1 MKKQLFPMMGQDWHR
16 GWSHLSIC
24 LWVLWGLAGLR
35 DAHAQNLPSE
45 WWWSADGRTLYTG
58 GKPDPGF
65 YHPDSIRR
73 VDLSFPQANYWTLL
87 GQNYASETNLLA
99 TLSMGNQVLD
109 SIGVR
114 FRGNT
119 SYSTI
124 GSSQKKSFGIETDWL
139 RPNQDL
145 MGFRNL
151 KFNNAHGDATFM
163 REVLYNQT
171 ARRYTPIAKGNFV
184 RLFLNA
190 QDWGLYCNVQ
200 DVDKDFLKEWFLSND
215 GPRFRATT
223 GVSGGGG
230 PNWGDGTAGMNFL
243 GVDTNLYKT
252 YYSLKS
258 SDIPHTWA
266 ALVKAC

>member
-1 MKKQLFPMMGQDWHR
+1 MMGQDWHR
-16 GWSHLSIC
+16 GWSRLSIC

-35 DAHAQNLPSE
+35 DAHAQNLPTE

-119 SYSTI
+119 SYTTI

-139 RPNQDL
+139 RPNQNL

-151 KFNNAHGDATFM
+151 KFNNA
-163 REVLYNQT
+163 
-171 ARRYTPIAKGNFV
+171 
-184 RLFLNA
+184 
-190 QDWGLYCNVQ
+190 
-200 DVDKDFLKEWFLSND
+200 
-215 GPRFRATT
+215 
-223 GVSGGGG
+223 
-230 PNWGDGTAGMNFL
+230 
-243 GVDTNLYKT
+243 
-252 YYSLKS
+252 
-258 SDIPHTWA
+258 
-266 ALVKAC
+266 